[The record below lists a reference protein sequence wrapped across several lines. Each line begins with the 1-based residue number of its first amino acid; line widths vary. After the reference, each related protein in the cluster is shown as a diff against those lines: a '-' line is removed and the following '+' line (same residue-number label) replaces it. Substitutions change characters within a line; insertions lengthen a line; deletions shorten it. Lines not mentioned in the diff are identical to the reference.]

1 MTSNQIIDH
10 LFRSEYGKMVSSLTR
25 IFGVSNLEMVEDA
38 VQDSFQKA
46 LTNWESNGIPDIP
59 EAWLRTVAKNRV
71 IDLLRKTNSAK
82 EVDLKTMTGAHAIAI
97 NEVFSDHEIEDNQ
110 LRLLFTICH
119 PSLKIQDQIIFALKT
134 FSGFSRKEIASALL
148 KSEENIKKSLTR
160 ARKNVFENNIAFE
173 VPVASELLDR
183 IKNVHLVLYLLF
195 NEGFHSAGKDQLI
208 RKDLVAEA
216 MRLNELLITRYN
228 DEISKALMAI
238 MCFHA
243 ARIDSK
249 VSENNQLILLEAQD
263 RSKWN
268 YNLILKGHQ
277 YMTEAVVSGNYSRF
291 HWEAAIA
298 GEYVSNSKFD
308 DIAWDKLIIYYSNL
322 LALVPSA
329 INQLNLC
336 AIYLQIGN
344 LEQSSALFESI
355 NIDDMKGRSYL
366 YYSVGSEIWL
376 KKKQI
381 DKAQE
386 FLESALLA
394 VENKL
399 ESDLILA
406 KLEKLKSN

>member
-228 DEISKALMAI
+228 DEISKALMAL